1 MNPIKI
7 IPLGGMGEIGKNMT
21 AIQYEDDII
30 VVDCGSAFPGEDM
43 YGIDL
48 IIPDIAYLLQN
59 KDKIRGLFITHGH
72 EDHIGAIP
80 FILKQLN
87 MPIYAT
93 KLTMGLIENKIKEHG
108 LLYRTELNVAKER
121 EPIKMGCFEIEYL
134 HTTHSIADA
143 CALAIRTPIGIIFHT
158 GDFKIDLTPIDEK
171 TIDFERI
178 GDLAKEG
185 ILLLISDSTNVERKG
200 FSHSESEIQ
209 STLFKL
215 FKQAEGR
222 VILSTFASNIHR
234 IQQVIDVARAFGRKV
249 AFGGRSMLNM
259 SDVALKLGYLHAPEE
274 QLIDLNQIDEV
285 DDHELCLIVTG
296 SQGEPMG
303 ALARIAFSNHRQI
316 KIRPNDY
323 FIISA
328 SPIPG
333 NDKLIGR
340 VINELYRHDATV
352 VYKEL
357 EAVHTSGHAYQEEL
371 KLMLRL
377 TRPKFF
383 LPAHGEYRHLVHHKN
398 LAIQIGI
405 PEDNIRIIETGE
417 VLEVTQ
423 EELSVND
430 NVQAGDLL
438 VDGIGIG
445 DTGDVVLRDRK
456 MLAESGIVVVVATID
471 RKLKTLVTEPYVMT
485 RGFVHIKTNEGI
497 LNEIKDIAEKE
508 LKALL
513 DGGTLEMAV
522 LKTRVKKSV
531 ERDIYDK
538 MKRRPG
544 VFPIIMIV

>member
-1 MNPIKI
+1 MANLKV
-7 IPLGGMGEIGKNMT
+7 IPLGGLGEIGKNMT
-21 AIQYEDDII
+21 AFEYENEII

-43 YGIDL
+43 YGVDL
-48 IIPDIAYLLQN
+48 IIPDISYLLEHR
-59 KDKIRGLFITHGH
+59 DKVKGLFITHGH
-72 EDHIGAIP
+72 EDHIGSIP

-87 MPIYAT
+87 MPIYGT
-93 KLTMGLIENKIKEHG
+93 RLTMGLVERKVKEHG
-108 LLYRTELNVAKER
+108 IFHNTIFHVVKER
-121 EPIKMGCFEIEYL
+121 DLISFGEFQIEYL
-134 HTTHSIADA
+134 HTTHSIADS
-143 CALAIRTPIGIIFHT
+143 CALAIRTPVGIVFHT

-200 FSHSESEIQ
+200 FSVSESEIHN
-209 STLFKL
+209 TLFKL

-222 VILSTFASNIHR
+222 IIVSTFASNIHR
-234 IQQVIDVARAFGRKV
+234 MQQVIDVAHAYGRKV

-259 SDVALKLGYLHAPEE
+259 ADVAMKLGYLHLAEG
-274 QLIDLNQIDEV
+274 QLVDLNHIDEI
-285 DDHELCLIVTG
+285 DDEGLCLIVTG

-316 KIRPNDY
+316 KVRPNDY
-323 FIISA
+323 IIISA

-340 VINELYRHDATV
+340 VINELYRHQATV
-352 VYKEL
+352 IYKDL

-383 LPAHGEYRHLVHHKN
+383 LPAHGEYRHLIHHKN
-398 LAIQIGI
+398 LAMKVGI
-405 PEDNIRIIETGE
+405 PEDHIRIIETGD
-417 VLEVTQ
+417 VLELSPDSIEVTG
-423 EELSVND
+423 
-430 NVQAGDLL
+430 NVHAGNLL
-438 VDGIGIG
+438 VDGIGVG
-445 DTGDVVLRDRK
+445 DIGDVVLRDRK

-485 RGFVHIKTNEGI
+485 RGFIYIKTNEELI
-497 LNEIKDIAEKE
+497 HEMKDLAEKE
-508 LKALL
+508 LKSLL
-513 DGGTLEMAV
+513 DGGTFEMAV
-522 LKTRVKKSV
+522 LKTRVKKSI
-531 ERDIYDK
+531 EHYIYEK
-538 MKRRPG
+538 TKRRPG